1 MRRRDLDALVTPNS
15 ELIMGGWPV
24 ASAQS
29 SFEWMQIDCTLFRA
43 ADGSLIVPWSELREV
58 VETWRE
64 KGFSLCF
71 YSLKPPGLR
80 LRFAQATTT
89 FLSILQEW
97 LESAEE
103 RNVLRGFRPGR
114 YEPEAA
120 RFGGRAGMALAH
132 GWFNADSC
140 ALLAYAA
147 LAPDER
153 GIGRLGLSA
162 LILDRLFTAFAEDP
176 AELWDTW
183 AQVAARLAGI
193 QATTSQEFP
202 AMQPSWFTDEFVA
215 TLPAAVRSL
224 LRGSF
229 AASEGVARAARLLV
243 DEPTPRVVSGRAWAV
258 EAAIFHANRLGLAP
272 GELSGLSGRML
283 DLFK

>member
-1 MRRRDLDALVTPNS
+1 MRRRDLVALVTPNS
-15 ELIMGGWPV
+15 ELIMAGWP

-29 SFEWMQIDCTLFRA
+29 SFEWMQIDCTLFPA

-89 FLSILQEW
+89 FLSILQAW
-97 LESAEE
+97 LESAED

-114 YEPEAA
+114 YEPETA
-120 RFGGRAGMALAH
+120 RFGGRAGMTLAH

-147 LAPDER
+147 LAPGER
-153 GIGRLGLSA
+153 GIGRLVLSA
-162 LILDRLFTAFAEDP
+162 MILDRLFTAFAEDP

-183 AQVAARLAGI
+183 EQVAARLTGI
-193 QATTSQEFP
+193 QATTSQELP
-202 AMQPSWFTDEFVA
+202 EMQPSWFTDEFVA

-229 AASEGVARAARLLV
+229 AASEEVARAARLLV
-243 DEPTPRVVSGRAWAV
+243 DESTPRVASGRGWAV
-258 EAAIFHANRLGLAP
+258 EAAIFHANRLGLSP
-272 GELSGLSGRML
+272 GELAGLSARML
-283 DLFK
+283 GLFK